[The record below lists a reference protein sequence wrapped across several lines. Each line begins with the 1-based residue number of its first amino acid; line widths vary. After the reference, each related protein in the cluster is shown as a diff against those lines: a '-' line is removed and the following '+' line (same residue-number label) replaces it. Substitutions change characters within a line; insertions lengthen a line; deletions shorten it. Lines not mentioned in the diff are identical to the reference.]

1 MKDTWDA
8 PILNHILN
16 FKMSSS
22 IGEIY
27 PKITDPK
34 KSAFLFVLGIFS
46 HGPFSLFVRFLCIMA
61 HDLF

>member
-16 FKMSSS
+16 FKMSCS
-22 IGEIY
+22 IGERY
-27 PKITDPK
+27 PKITDPQK
-34 KSAFLFVLGIFS
+34 IRLSFCFGHIFS
-46 HGPFSLFVRFLCIMA
+46 WAFFLFVRFLCIMA